1 MEKRYI
7 QLYSLK
13 DETAKDFVGSL
24 KKVAEIGYTGVE
36 FASGNYGGLAAGE
49 LKTILADLGLE
60 PLSSHIMSEHVE
72 GHLEY
77 AKELG
82 LRYIIDPMNSVK
94 DYDAALA
101 FAETLNKVGAISKA
115 AGLAFGYHNH
125 RHEFLPSPDGT
136 LMDTLIKNTNPENV
150 CFELDVGWATCGS
163 CDVPAFLAKYA
174 GRFKMIHVKECA
186 VVAGPEEL
194 PDFAKFPRD
203 ADGNLQ
209 IPPDV
214 LKKFEE
220 QNRWNVPAG
229 TGIIDWQKVR
239 DAAVAQGT
247 EAFIIEREFDYAGD
261 IFKCVA
267 EDCAF
272 LKTL

>member
-13 DETAKDFVGSL
+13 DETAKDFVGAL
-24 KKVAEIGYTGVE
+24 KRVAEIGYTGVE
-36 FASGNYGGLAAGE
+36 FASGNYGGLAASE
-49 LKTILADLGLE
+49 LKVILADLGLE
-60 PLSSHIMSEHVE
+60 PLSSHIMSEFAPA
-72 GHLEY
+72 HLEY
-77 AKELG
+77 AQELG
-82 LRYIIDPMNSVK
+82 LRYIIDPMNGLK

-101 FAETLNKVGAISKA
+101 FAETLNNVGKECKNAGIS
-115 AGLAFGYHNH
+115 FGYHNH

-136 LMDTLIKNTNPENV
+136 LMDTLLKNTNPDDV
-150 CFELDVGWATCGS
+150 CFQLDVGWATCGG

-186 VVAGPEEL
+186 VVAGPEPF
-194 PDFAKFPRD
+194 PDFASFPRD
-203 ADGNLQ
+203 AEGNMI

-220 QNRWNVPAG
+220 QNKWNVPAG
-229 TGIIDWQKVR
+229 TGIINWNTVR
-239 DAAVAQGT
+239 DAAVAQGA

-267 EDCAF
+267 EDCSF